1 MLRTKEKK
9 SQFSITSSKVEVT
22 IFTPEQSGKDD
33 LGPRSLTQSYA
44 VSRSELDFR
53 NFVQL
58 PPCLSC
64 RSPSRSLV
72 PHVNLLLKECSVGGC
87 GELQERGKLVSLHL
101 DDGQF

>member
-58 PPCLSC
+58 PRVCLAEA
-64 RSPSRSLV
+64 PPV
-72 PHVNLLLKECSVGGC
+72 AWFPM
-87 GELQERGKLVSLHL
+87 
-101 DDGQF
+101 